1 MRILS
6 RDIPPRS
13 CWALEQ
19 AGIHPLLARLYAAR
33 GVHDAAELDE
43 SLGQLLP
50 PAPLAGSKQA
60 ELAYQYVK
68 NIITPDV
75 QRQMTKAE
83 IIVPLL
89 RSVAEDGKWMEG
101 LSTPPQNF
109 MAFVNGADD
118 AILPIMD
125 HPADCGSFYVGI
137 VNQAY
142 TAALEAVI
150 RGEKGAEEAFV
161 EADTTIQNCLDENK

>member
-60 ELAYQYVK
+60 ARLLA
-68 NIITPDV
+68 
-75 QRQMTKAE
+75 
-83 IIVPLL
+83 
-89 RSVAEDGKWMEG
+89 
-101 LSTPPQNF
+101 
-109 MAFVNGADD
+109 D
-118 AILPIMD
+118 AIAANG
-125 HPADCGSFYVGI
+125 HVCVVADYDCDG
-137 VNQAY
+137 A
-142 TAALEAVI
+142 TACAV
-150 RGEKGAEEAFV
+150 A
-161 EADTTIQNCLDENK
+161 